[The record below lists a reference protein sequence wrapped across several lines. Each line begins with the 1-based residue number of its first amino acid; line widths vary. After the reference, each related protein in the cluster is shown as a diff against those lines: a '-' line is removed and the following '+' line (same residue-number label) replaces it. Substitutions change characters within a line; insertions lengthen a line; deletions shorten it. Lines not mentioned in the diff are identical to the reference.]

1 MNTTMHGRKIQLIRF
16 PAAAPS
22 YTGQDPVIRI
32 NDGSLRTLQLSATYN
47 GDRDEFWVLHLES
60 DGTES
65 ARYNVRHIETIVWLP
80 VSESAP

>member
-16 PAAAPS
+16 HAAHPS
-22 YTGQDPVIRI
+22 YTGEDPVIRI
-32 NDGSLRTLQLSATYN
+32 NDGSLRTLELSATYH

-60 DGTES
+60 DGKET

-80 VSESAP
+80 ESES